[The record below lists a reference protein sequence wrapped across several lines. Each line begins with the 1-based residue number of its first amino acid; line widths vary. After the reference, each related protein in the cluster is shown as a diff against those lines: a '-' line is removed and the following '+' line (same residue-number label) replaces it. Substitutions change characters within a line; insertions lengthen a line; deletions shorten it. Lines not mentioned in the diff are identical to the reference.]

1 MKRVKEMREEKIKR
15 KEITELMRHR
25 QEIINELQEIER
37 EESKHVDW
45 RSDLEEGMTTASI
58 VQETLP
64 AVGPVDLATAYPN
77 FTLSGPGNAG
87 DYNSVTHNVQGNSSK
102 YDTLYLRVTTSS
114 SDWAVAS
121 GYGSLVIYGQ
131 GGPGNFTFTAPV
143 QRGLYYSSKDDGSF
157 SASTTYQRRNDVK
170 AVVSLDD
177 PDASAFVRGGL
188 GGSEERKAKLKDM
201 LDASNELMV
210 KMGLDPSQTSPGDIK
225 LAGSLSGPRNSPGE
239 GAVPAYPSPR
249 GPFTPLKN
257 YGTDK
262 NPKLMPSGPVVNP
275 YRLA

>member
-1 MKRVKEMREEKIKR
+1 MKRVKEMREEKIRR
-15 KEITELMRHR
+15 KEIAELMRHR
-25 QEIINELQEIER
+25 QEIINELQEIEK

-45 RSDLEEGMTTASI
+45 RNDLEEGMTTSSL
-58 VQETLP
+58 VSETLP
-64 AVGPVDLATAYPN
+64 AVGNVDLATAYPD
-77 FTLSGPGNAG
+77 FTLSGPGAG
-87 DYNSVTHNVQGNSSK
+87 GYNSVTRNVLGNSSK

-121 GYGSLVIYGQ
+121 GYGDLVIYSQ

-143 QRGLYYSSKDDGSF
+143 QRGLYYSAKNDGSF
-157 SASTTYQRRNDVK
+157 SVSTTYQRRNDVK

-188 GGSEERKAKLKDM
+188 GGSQDRKAKLKDM
-201 LDASNELMV
+201 LEASNELMV

-225 LAGSLSGPRNSPGE
+225 LAGSLSGPRNSPGKMVDPI
-239 GAVPAYPSPR
+239 APK
-249 GPFTPLKN
+249 GPYTPIQN

-262 NPKLMPSGPVVNP
+262 NPKFMPSGPSRNIG